1 MDNVKVSLVIGLP
14 GRTMVSQQ
22 DAEEIF
28 EISTIKNVGWKEN
41 GEWKHENVTVKYR
54 GTYPAEERVNLSR
67 ETFEAFQS
75 SICPQWADKK
85 QWNKMTNIQK
95 LEANLK
101 RHAEALGG
109 WMIGYSILED

>member
-1 MDNVKVSLVIGLP
+1 MDNVKISLVIGLP

-22 DAEEIF
+22 DAEEIY
-28 EISTIKNVGWKEN
+28 EVSTVKNVEWKEN
-41 GEWKHENVTVKYR
+41 GKWMHENLTIKTR

-75 SICPQWADKK
+75 AIAPMWADKK
-85 QWNKMTNIQK
+85 QWNQMTKEQK

-109 WMIGYSILED
+109 WMISYSILED